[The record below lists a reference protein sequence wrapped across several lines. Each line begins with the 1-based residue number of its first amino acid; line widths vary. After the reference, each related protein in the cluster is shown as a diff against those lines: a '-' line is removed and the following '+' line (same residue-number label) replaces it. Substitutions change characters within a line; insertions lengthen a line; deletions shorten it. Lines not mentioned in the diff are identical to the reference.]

1 MNIFR
6 KFAIITALVIAVITT
21 FTVHKS
27 SAQLSD
33 MGKLLSGGVDDAEKL
48 TEAYLSPFTN
58 AFGAT
63 LNAGW
68 FNTAKTHRFPGFDLT
83 LSVNVAII
91 PDESKV
97 FDVHELGLKSNVKIP
112 GSGITPTIAGSSGDP
127 RAELE
132 YVETINSQEYTLAKF
147 ELPKGTGL
155 GFIPAPTLH
164 LGVGLPFGTDIIG
177 RYIPEVQ
184 MGDMG
189 NLGLW
194 GIGVKHSLKQW
205 IPAVKRLPIVN
216 LSVMAGYTKFSTG
229 AGLSVLPA
237 DIQST
242 DNTTTAVNFDNQK
255 LDFGV
260 GSFTANI
267 LASADIPFITAYGGI
282 GVNSTN
288 TNLKMTG
295 WYPVPDINE
304 TTNESEVT
312 DESALKDPI
321 DFSLAGDYK
330 GLKPRVTAGVKFKL
344 AVLHIHFDYTY
355 SQYSVV
361 TGGVGISFR

>member
-1 MNIFR
+1 MNIIR
-6 KFAIITALVIAVITT
+6 KFALIIATVIAVIST
-21 FTVHKS
+21 FSVHKS

-33 MGKLLSGGVDDAEKL
+33 MGRLLSGGVDDAQKL

-97 FDVHELGLKSNVKIP
+97 FDVNELGLNPNVNIH
-112 GSGITPTIAGSSGDP
+112 GSPITPTIAGSSGDP

-132 YVETINSQEYTLAKF
+132 YFETINDQEYPLASY

-155 GFIPAPTLH
+155 GFIPAPTLQ
-164 LGVGLPFGTDIIG
+164 LGIGLPFGTDIIG
-177 RYIPEVQ
+177 RFIPEVE
-184 MGDMG
+184 MGDVG
-189 NLGLW
+189 NMGLW

-229 AGLSVLPA
+229 TGLSVLPA
-237 DIQST
+237 DIEST
-242 DNTTTAVNFDNQK
+242 DNTTAAVNFDNQK

-260 GSFTANI
+260 GSFTANL
-267 LASADIPFITAYGGI
+267 LASADIPFITAYAGV

-295 WYPVPDINE
+295 WFPVPDINE

-312 DESALKDPI
+312 DQSALKDPI

-330 GLKPRVTAGVKFKL
+330 GFKPRVTAGVKFKL

-355 SQYSVV
+355 SQYSVL